1 MKDNTQTVGQMIA
14 QARKEKK
21 LSKRELARI
30 AKISDTELA
39 RIESGEREIPNPKTL
54 RKISTHIGINY
65 NDLMYAAGL
74 GFQVTSL
81 NPFLINYYEHLK
93 GDQIIDAIL
102 NTSSMIKN
110 WTDLVNTFKARL
122 ERRQLK
128 MIKRNTRISIG
139 AMLINILLLVF
150 AILSGVLKENTLY
163 AIYWLLVTLML
174 LFEVLYVWIWS
185 KVGIN
190 VDKHKSNTI
199 NRSFNDITVVTI
211 VISGLLYLA
220 VIFYEFLDKSIK
232 TNAFVIWIMYILL
245 TFAILFNYL
254 AVYNAKKETKE
265 LVEKTFNKKS
275 NDTNDTKK

>member
-1 MKDNTQTVGQMIA
+1 
-14 QARKEKK
+14 
-21 LSKRELARI
+21 
-30 AKISDTELA
+30 
-39 RIESGEREIPNPKTL
+39 
-54 RKISTHIGINY
+54 
-65 NDLMYAAGL
+65 
-74 GFQVTSL
+74 
-81 NPFLINYYEHLK
+81 
-93 GDQIIDAIL
+93 
-102 NTSSMIKN
+102 
-110 WTDLVNTFKARL
+110 
-122 ERRQLK
+122 

-139 AMLINILLLVF
+139 AMLINIFLLVF

-174 LFEVLYVWIWS
+174 IFEVLYVWIWS

>member
-1 MKDNTQTVGQMIA
+1 
-14 QARKEKK
+14 
-21 LSKRELARI
+21 
-30 AKISDTELA
+30 
-39 RIESGEREIPNPKTL
+39 
-54 RKISTHIGINY
+54 
-65 NDLMYAAGL
+65 
-74 GFQVTSL
+74 
-81 NPFLINYYEHLK
+81 
-93 GDQIIDAIL
+93 
-102 NTSSMIKN
+102 
-110 WTDLVNTFKARL
+110 
-122 ERRQLK
+122 

>member
-1 MKDNTQTVGQMIA
+1 
-14 QARKEKK
+14 
-21 LSKRELARI
+21 
-30 AKISDTELA
+30 
-39 RIESGEREIPNPKTL
+39 
-54 RKISTHIGINY
+54 
-65 NDLMYAAGL
+65 
-74 GFQVTSL
+74 
-81 NPFLINYYEHLK
+81 
-93 GDQIIDAIL
+93 
-102 NTSSMIKN
+102 
-110 WTDLVNTFKARL
+110 
-122 ERRQLK
+122 

-139 AMLINILLLVF
+139 AMLINIFLLVF

-174 LFEVLYVWIWS
+174 IFEVLYVWIWS

-254 AVYNAKKETKE
+254 AVYNAKKETKK
-265 LVEKTFNKKS
+265 LVENTFNKKS